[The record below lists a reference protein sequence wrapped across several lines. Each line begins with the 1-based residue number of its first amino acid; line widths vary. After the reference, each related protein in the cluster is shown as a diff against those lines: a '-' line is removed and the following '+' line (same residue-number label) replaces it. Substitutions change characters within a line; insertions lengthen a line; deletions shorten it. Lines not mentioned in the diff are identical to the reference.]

1 MKRMLMTAQEVSDT
15 LGVKKSKAYSIIKQM
30 NVELAEKGY
39 MTVAGKVSRAYFQ
52 ERLYGAAGKEMEGN
66 GK

>member
-30 NVELAEKGY
+30 NGELAEKGY
-39 MTVAGKVSRAYFQ
+39 KIGRASCRERVFAGV
-52 ERLYGAAGKEMEGN
+52 
-66 GK
+66 